1 MNKMQCFIRSL
12 LIKILLGII
21 PVTAYADQ
29 KCYGDIIVFQRFD
42 DQAMYPYFVNTSN
55 DKAKKGGEKNKTI
68 VIQKRKQKQDEL
80 LAPKK
85 IEDVH
90 TKKVEEKK
98 NFDNKKQLDAA
109 IAKEILENGE
119 KKWMVQVALA
129 ANQNK
134 ASTIQSRLEAKG
146 YKVVT
151 SATTKG
157 IRVMVDPAND
167 YAIAQI
173 IREKIIADNSLNLR
187 SAWVFKWASL
197 TPQ

>member
-1 MNKMQCFIRSL
+1 MNKMQCFIRNL
-12 LIKILLGII
+12 LIRILLGIM
-21 PVTAYADQ
+21 PVAAYADQ

-42 DQAMYPYFVNTSN
+42 DQAIYPYFAPVSN
-55 DKAKKGGEKNKTI
+55 DKTKKSEVRNKTI
-68 VIQKRKQKQDEL
+68 IIQKRKQKQDEF
-80 LAPKK
+80 LAQKK
-85 IEDVH
+85 NEEVH
-90 TKKVEEKK
+90 TKEEKK
-98 NFDNKKQLDAA
+98 NSENKKQLDAA

-129 ANQNK
+129 SNQNK
-134 ASTIQSRLEAKG
+134 ANKIQSQLEAKG

-151 SATTKG
+151 SSTTKG
-157 IRVMVDPAND
+157 IRVMIDPAND

-173 IREKIIADNSLNLR
+173 IREKIIADNSLNMQ

>member
-1 MNKMQCFIRSL
+1 MNKMQCFIRNL
-12 LIKILLGII
+12 LIRILLGIM
-21 PVTAYADQ
+21 PVAAYADQ

-42 DQAMYPYFVNTSN
+42 DQAIYPYFAPVSN
-55 DKAKKGGEKNKTI
+55 DKTKKSEVRNKTI
-68 VIQKRKQKQDEL
+68 IIQKRKQKQDEF
-80 LAPKK
+80 LAQKK
-85 IEDVH
+85 NKEVH
-90 TKKVEEKK
+90 TKEEKK
-98 NFDNKKQLDAA
+98 NSENKKQLDAA

-129 ANQNK
+129 SNQNK
-134 ASTIQSRLEAKG
+134 ANKIQSQLEAKG

-151 SATTKG
+151 SSTTKG
-157 IRVMVDPAND
+157 IRVMIDPAND

-173 IREKIIADNSLNLR
+173 IREKIIADNSLNMQ

>member
-1 MNKMQCFIRSL
+1 MRCFIRNL
-12 LIKILLGII
+12 LIRILLGIM

-42 DQAMYPYFVNTSN
+42 DQAIYPYFAPVSN
-55 DKAKKGGEKNKTI
+55 DKTKKSEVRNKTI
-68 VIQKRKQKQDEL
+68 IIQKRKQKQDEF
-80 LAPKK
+80 LAQKK
-85 IEDVH
+85 NEEVH
-90 TKKVEEKK
+90 TKEEKK
-98 NFDNKKQLDAA
+98 NSENKKQLDAA

-129 ANQNK
+129 SNQNK
-134 ASTIQSRLEAKG
+134 ANRIQSQLEAKG

-151 SATTKG
+151 SSTTKG
-157 IRVMVDPAND
+157 IRVMIDPAND

-173 IREKIIADNSLNLR
+173 IREKIIADNSLNMQ

>member
-1 MNKMQCFIRSL
+1 MQCFIRSL

-42 DQAMYPYFVNTSN
+42 DQAIYPYFVNSSN
-55 DKAKKGGEKNKTI
+55 VKANKNAEKNKKI
-68 VIQKRKQKQDEL
+68 LIQKRKPKQDEF
-80 LAPKK
+80 LAQKK
-85 IEDVH
+85 IEDVP
-90 TKKVEEKK
+90 TKKIEEKK
-98 NFDNKKQLDAA
+98 KFDGKKQLDAA
-109 IAKEILENGE
+109 VAKEILENGE

-129 ANQNK
+129 TNQSK
-134 ASTIQSRLEAKG
+134 ASTVQSQLEAKG

-173 IREKIIADNSLNLR
+173 IREKIIADNSLNMQ

>member
-1 MNKMQCFIRSL
+1 MQCFIRSL

-42 DQAMYPYFVNTSN
+42 DQAIYPYFINSSY
-55 DKAKKGGEKNKTI
+55 DKANKSGEKNKKI
-68 VIQKRKQKQDEL
+68 IIQKRKSKQDEFS
-80 LAPKK
+80 AQKK
-85 IEDVH
+85 IEDIR

-98 NFDNKKQLDAA
+98 NFDSKKQLDAA
-109 IAKEILENGE
+109 VAKEILENGE

-134 ASTIQSRLEAKG
+134 ASTVQSQLEAKG

-173 IREKIIADNSLNLR
+173 IREKIIADNSLNMS

>member
-1 MNKMQCFIRSL
+1 M
-12 LIKILLGII
+12 
-21 PVTAYADQ
+21 TAYADQ

-42 DQAMYPYFVNTSN
+42 DQAIYPYFVNSSN
-55 DKAKKGGEKNKTI
+55 DKANKNGEKNKK
-68 VIQKRKQKQDEL
+68 VLIQKRKPKQDEF
-80 LAPKK
+80 LAQKK
-85 IEDVH
+85 IEDVP
-90 TKKVEEKK
+90 TKKIEEKK
-98 NFDNKKQLDAA
+98 KFDGKKQLDAA
-109 IAKEILENGE
+109 VAKEILENGE

-129 ANQNK
+129 TNQSK
-134 ASTIQSRLEAKG
+134 ASTVQSQLEAKG

-173 IREKIIADNSLNLR
+173 IRQKIIADNSLNMQ

>member
-1 MNKMQCFIRSL
+1 MQCFIRNL
-12 LIKILLGII
+12 LIRILLGIM

-42 DQAMYPYFVNTSN
+42 DQAIYPYFAPVSN
-55 DKAKKGGEKNKTI
+55 DKTKKSEVRNKTI
-68 VIQKRKQKQDEL
+68 IIQKRKQKQHEF
-80 LAPKK
+80 LAQKK
-85 IEDVH
+85 NEEVH
-90 TKKVEEKK
+90 TKEEKK
-98 NFDNKKQLDAA
+98 NSENKKQLDAA

-129 ANQNK
+129 SNQNK
-134 ASTIQSRLEAKG
+134 ANRIQSQLEAKG

-151 SATTKG
+151 SSTTKG
-157 IRVMVDPAND
+157 IRVMIDPAND

-173 IREKIIADNSLNLR
+173 IREKIIADNSLNMQ

>member
-1 MNKMQCFIRSL
+1 MQCFIRNL
-12 LIKILLGII
+12 LIRILLGIM

-42 DQAMYPYFVNTSN
+42 DQAIYPYFAPVSN
-55 DKAKKGGEKNKTI
+55 DKTKKSEVRNKTI
-68 VIQKRKQKQDEL
+68 IIQKRKQKQDEF
-80 LAPKK
+80 LAQKK
-85 IEDVH
+85 NEEVH
-90 TKKVEEKK
+90 TKEEKK
-98 NFDNKKQLDAA
+98 NSENKKQLDAA

-129 ANQNK
+129 SNQNK
-134 ASTIQSRLEAKG
+134 ANRIQSQLEAKG

-151 SATTKG
+151 SSTTKG
-157 IRVMVDPAND
+157 IRVMIDPAND

-173 IREKIIADNSLNLR
+173 IREKIIADNSLNMQ

>member
-1 MNKMQCFIRSL
+1 MNKMQCFIRNL
-12 LIKILLGII
+12 LIRILLGIM
-21 PVTAYADQ
+21 PVTVYADQ

-42 DQAMYPYFVNTSN
+42 DQAIYPYFAPVSN
-55 DKAKKGGEKNKTI
+55 DKTKKSEVRNKTI
-68 VIQKRKQKQDEL
+68 VIQKRKQKQHEF
-80 LAPKK
+80 LAQKK
-85 IEDVH
+85 NEEVH
-90 TKKVEEKK
+90 TKEEKK
-98 NFDNKKQLDAA
+98 NSENKKQLDAA

-129 ANQNK
+129 SNQNK
-134 ASTIQSRLEAKG
+134 ANRIQSQLEAKG

-151 SATTKG
+151 SSTTKG
-157 IRVMVDPAND
+157 IRVMIDPAND

-173 IREKIIADNSLNLR
+173 IREKIIADNSLNMQ

>member
-1 MNKMQCFIRSL
+1 M
-12 LIKILLGII
+12 

-42 DQAMYPYFVNTSN
+42 DQAIYPYFAAVSN
-55 DKAKKGGEKNKTI
+55 DKTKKSEVRNKTI
-68 VIQKRKQKQDEL
+68 IIQKRKQKQDEF
-80 LAPKK
+80 LAQKK
-85 IEDVH
+85 NEEVH
-90 TKKVEEKK
+90 TKEEKK
-98 NFDNKKQLDAA
+98 NSENKKQLDAA

-134 ASTIQSRLEAKG
+134 ANRVQSQLEAKG

-151 SATTKG
+151 GSTTKG
-157 IRVMVDPAND
+157 IRVMIDPAND

-173 IREKIIADNSLNLR
+173 IREKIIADNSLNMP

-197 TPQ
+197 TAQ

>member
-42 DQAMYPYFVNTSN
+42 DQAIYPYFVNSSN
-55 DKAKKGGEKNKTI
+55 DKANKNGEKNKK
-68 VIQKRKQKQDEL
+68 VLIQKRKPKQDEF
-80 LAPKK
+80 LAQKK
-85 IEDVH
+85 IEDVP
-90 TKKVEEKK
+90 TKKIEEKK
-98 NFDNKKQLDAA
+98 KFDGKKQLDAA
-109 IAKEILENGE
+109 VAKEILENGE

-129 ANQNK
+129 TNQSK
-134 ASTIQSRLEAKG
+134 ASTVQSQLEAKG

-173 IREKIIADNSLNLR
+173 IRQKIIADNSLNMQ

>member
-1 MNKMQCFIRSL
+1 MQCFIRSL

-42 DQAMYPYFVNTSN
+42 DRAIYPYFVNPSN
-55 DKAKKGGEKNKTI
+55 DKANKNGEKNKKI
-68 VIQKRKQKQDEL
+68 VIQKRKPKQDEF
-80 LAPKK
+80 LAQKK
-85 IEDVH
+85 VEDVH
-90 TKKVEEKK
+90 TKKIEEKK
-98 NFDNKKQLDAA
+98 NFDSKKQLDAA
-109 IAKEILENGE
+109 VAKEILENGE

-129 ANQNK
+129 SNQNK
-134 ASTIQSRLEAKG
+134 ANTVQSQLEAKG

-173 IREKIIADNSLNLR
+173 IREKIIADNSLNMP

>member
-1 MNKMQCFIRSL
+1 MNKMQCFIRNL
-12 LIKILLGII
+12 LIRILLGII

-42 DQAMYPYFVNTSN
+42 DQAIYPYFAPVSS
-55 DKAKKGGEKNKTI
+55 DKTKKSEVRNKTI
-68 VIQKRKQKQDEL
+68 IIQKRKQKQDEFL
-80 LAPKK
+80 TQKK
-85 IEDVH
+85 NEEVH

-98 NFDNKKQLDAA
+98 NSENKKQLDAA

-134 ASTIQSRLEAKG
+134 ANRVQSQLEAKG

-151 SATTKG
+151 SSTTKG
-157 IRVMVDPAND
+157 IRVMIDPAND

-173 IREKIIADNSLNLR
+173 IREKIIADNSLNMP

-197 TPQ
+197 TAQ

>member
-1 MNKMQCFIRSL
+1 MQCFIRNL
-12 LIKILLGII
+12 LIRILLGIM
-21 PVTAYADQ
+21 PVTVYADQ

-42 DQAMYPYFVNTSN
+42 DQAIYPYFAPVSN
-55 DKAKKGGEKNKTI
+55 DKTKKSEVRNKTI
-68 VIQKRKQKQDEL
+68 VIQKRKQKQHEF
-80 LAPKK
+80 LAQKK
-85 IEDVH
+85 NEEVH
-90 TKKVEEKK
+90 TKEEKK
-98 NFDNKKQLDAA
+98 NSENKKQLDAA

-134 ASTIQSRLEAKG
+134 ANRVQSQLEAKG

-151 SATTKG
+151 SSTTKG
-157 IRVMVDPAND
+157 IRVMIDPAND

-173 IREKIIADNSLNLR
+173 IREKIIADNSLNMQ
-187 SAWVFKWASL
+187 SAWVFKWAFL

>member
-1 MNKMQCFIRSL
+1 MQCFIRNL
-12 LIKILLGII
+12 LIRILLGIM
-21 PVTAYADQ
+21 PVAAYADQ

-42 DQAMYPYFVNTSN
+42 DQAIYPYFAPVSN
-55 DKAKKGGEKNKTI
+55 DKTKKSEVRNKTI
-68 VIQKRKQKQDEL
+68 IIQKRKQKQEEF
-80 LAPKK
+80 LAQKK
-85 IEDVH
+85 NEEVH
-90 TKKVEEKK
+90 TKEEKK
-98 NFDNKKQLDAA
+98 NSDNKKQLDAA

-129 ANQNK
+129 SNQNK
-134 ASTIQSRLEAKG
+134 ANRIQSQLEAKG

-151 SATTKG
+151 SSTTKG
-157 IRVMVDPAND
+157 IRVMIDPAND

-173 IREKIIADNSLNLR
+173 IREKIISDNSLNMQ

>member
-1 MNKMQCFIRSL
+1 MQGFIRSL

-42 DQAMYPYFVNTSN
+42 DQAIYPYFVNSSN
-55 DKAKKGGEKNKTI
+55 VKANKNGEKNKK
-68 VIQKRKQKQDEL
+68 VLIQKRKPKQDEF
-80 LAPKK
+80 LAQKK
-85 IEDVH
+85 IEDVP
-90 TKKVEEKK
+90 TKKIEEKK
-98 NFDNKKQLDAA
+98 KFDGKKQLDAA
-109 IAKEILENGE
+109 VAKEILENGE

-129 ANQNK
+129 TNQSK
-134 ASTIQSRLEAKG
+134 ASTVQSQLEAKG

-173 IREKIIADNSLNLR
+173 IRQKIIADNSLNMQ

>member
-1 MNKMQCFIRSL
+1 MQCFIRSL

-21 PVTAYADQ
+21 PVTAYAEQ

-42 DQAMYPYFVNTSN
+42 DQAIYPYFINSSN
-55 DKAKKGGEKNKTI
+55 DKTKKSVEKNQTLL
-68 VIQKRKQKQDEL
+68 IQKRKQKQDEL
-80 LAPKK
+80 LAQKK
-85 IEDVH
+85 VEDVH

-98 NFDNKKQLDAA
+98 NFDSKKQLDAA
-109 IAKEILENGE
+109 VAKEILENGE

-129 ANQNK
+129 SNQNK
-134 ASTIQSRLEAKG
+134 ANTVQSQLEAKG

-173 IREKIIADNSLNLR
+173 IREKIIADNSLNMP

>member
-42 DQAMYPYFVNTSN
+42 DQAIYPYFVNSSN
-55 DKAKKGGEKNKTI
+55 VKANKNGEKNKK
-68 VIQKRKQKQDEL
+68 VLIQKRKPKQDEF
-80 LAPKK
+80 LAQKK
-85 IEDVH
+85 IEDVP
-90 TKKVEEKK
+90 TKKIEEKK
-98 NFDNKKQLDAA
+98 KFDGKKQLDAA
-109 IAKEILENGE
+109 VAKEILENGE

-129 ANQNK
+129 TNQSK
-134 ASTIQSRLEAKG
+134 ASTVQSQLEAKG

-173 IREKIIADNSLNLR
+173 IRQKIIADNSLNMQ

>member
-1 MNKMQCFIRSL
+1 MQCFIRNL
-12 LIKILLGII
+12 LIRILLGIM

-42 DQAMYPYFVNTSN
+42 DQAIYPYFAPVSN
-55 DKAKKGGEKNKTI
+55 DKTKKREVRNKTI
-68 VIQKRKQKQDEL
+68 IIQKRKQKQDEF
-80 LAPKK
+80 LAQKK
-85 IEDVH
+85 NEEVH
-90 TKKVEEKK
+90 TKEEKK
-98 NFDNKKQLDAA
+98 NSENKKQLDAA

-129 ANQNK
+129 SNQNK
-134 ASTIQSRLEAKG
+134 ANRIQSQLEAKG

-151 SATTKG
+151 SSTTKG
-157 IRVMVDPAND
+157 IRVMIDPAND
-167 YAIAQI
+167 YAIAQN
-173 IREKIIADNSLNLR
+173 IREKIIADNSLNMQ

>member
-1 MNKMQCFIRSL
+1 MNKMQCFIRNL
-12 LIKILLGII
+12 LIRILLGIM

-42 DQAMYPYFVNTSN
+42 DQAIYPYFAPVSN
-55 DKAKKGGEKNKTI
+55 DKTKKREVRNKTI
-68 VIQKRKQKQDEL
+68 IIQKRKQKQDEF
-80 LAPKK
+80 LAQKK
-85 IEDVH
+85 NGEVH
-90 TKKVEEKK
+90 TKEKK
-98 NFDNKKQLDAA
+98 KNSENKKQLDAA

-129 ANQNK
+129 SNQNK
-134 ASTIQSRLEAKG
+134 ANRIQSQLEAKG

-151 SATTKG
+151 SSTTKG
-157 IRVMVDPAND
+157 IRVMIDPAND

-173 IREKIIADNSLNLR
+173 IREKIIADNSLNMQ

>member
-1 MNKMQCFIRSL
+1 MQCFIRNL
-12 LIKILLGII
+12 LIRILLGIM
-21 PVTAYADQ
+21 PVTVYADQ

-42 DQAMYPYFVNTSN
+42 DQAIYPYFAPVSN
-55 DKAKKGGEKNKTI
+55 DKTKKSEVRNKTI
-68 VIQKRKQKQDEL
+68 VIQKRKQKQHEF
-80 LAPKK
+80 LAQKK
-85 IEDVH
+85 NEEVH
-90 TKKVEEKK
+90 TKEEKK
-98 NFDNKKQLDAA
+98 NSENKKQLDAA

-129 ANQNK
+129 SNQNK
-134 ASTIQSRLEAKG
+134 ANRIQSQLEAKG

-151 SATTKG
+151 SSTTKG
-157 IRVMVDPAND
+157 IRVMIDPAND

-173 IREKIIADNSLNLR
+173 IREKIIVDNSLNMQ

>member
-42 DQAMYPYFVNTSN
+42 DQAIYPYFVNSSN
-55 DKAKKGGEKNKTI
+55 DKVKKSVEKNKT
-68 VIQKRKQKQDEL
+68 VLIQKRKPKQDEL
-80 LAPKK
+80 LAQKK
-85 IEDVH
+85 EDVH

-98 NFDNKKQLDAA
+98 NFDSKKQLDAA
-109 IAKEILENGE
+109 VAKEILENGE

-129 ANQNK
+129 ATPNK
-134 ASTIQSRLEAKG
+134 ASTVQSQLEAKG

-173 IREKIIADNSLNLR
+173 IREKIIADNSLNMQ

>member
-1 MNKMQCFIRSL
+1 MQCFIRSL
-12 LIKILLGII
+12 LFKIILGIM

-42 DQAMYPYFVNTSN
+42 DQGVYPYFALASN
-55 DKAKKGGEKNKTI
+55 DKNKKSEVRNKTI
-68 VIQKRKQKQDEL
+68 IIQKRKQKQDEF
-80 LAPKK
+80 LAQKK
-85 IEDVH
+85 NEEVH
-90 TKKVEEKK
+90 TKEEKK
-98 NFDNKKQLDAA
+98 NSENKKQLDAA

-119 KKWMVQVALA
+119 KKWMVQVTLA
-129 ANQNK
+129 SNQNK
-134 ASTIQSRLEAKG
+134 ANKIQSQLEAKG

-151 SATTKG
+151 SSTTKG
-157 IRVMVDPAND
+157 IRVMIDPAND

-173 IREKIIADNSLNLR
+173 IREKIIADNSLNMQ

>member
-1 MNKMQCFIRSL
+1 MNKMQCFIRNL
-12 LIKILLGII
+12 LIRILLGIM

-42 DQAMYPYFVNTSN
+42 DQAIYPYFAPVSN
-55 DKAKKGGEKNKTI
+55 DKTKKSEVRNKTI
-68 VIQKRKQKQDEL
+68 IIQKRKQKQEEF
-80 LAPKK
+80 LAQKK
-85 IEDVH
+85 NEEVH
-90 TKKVEEKK
+90 TKEEKK
-98 NFDNKKQLDAA
+98 NSDNKKQLDAA

-129 ANQNK
+129 SNQNK
-134 ASTIQSRLEAKG
+134 ANRIQSQLEAKG

-151 SATTKG
+151 SSTTKG
-157 IRVMVDPAND
+157 IRVMIDPAND

-173 IREKIIADNSLNLR
+173 IREKIISDNSLNMQ

>member
-1 MNKMQCFIRSL
+1 MQCFIRNL
-12 LIKILLGII
+12 LIRVLLGIM
-21 PVTAYADQ
+21 PVAAYADQ

-42 DQAMYPYFVNTSN
+42 DQAIYPYFAPVSN
-55 DKAKKGGEKNKTI
+55 DKTKKSEVRNKTI
-68 VIQKRKQKQDEL
+68 IIQKRKQKQDEF
-80 LAPKK
+80 LAQKK
-85 IEDVH
+85 NEEVH
-90 TKKVEEKK
+90 TKEEKK
-98 NFDNKKQLDAA
+98 NSENKKQLDAA

-129 ANQNK
+129 SNQNK
-134 ASTIQSRLEAKG
+134 ANRIQSQLEAKG

-151 SATTKG
+151 SSTTKG
-157 IRVMVDPAND
+157 IRVMIDPAND

-173 IREKIIADNSLNLR
+173 IREKIIADNSLNMQ

>member
-1 MNKMQCFIRSL
+1 MQCFIRSL

-42 DQAMYPYFVNTSN
+42 DQAIYPYFVNSSY
-55 DKAKKGGEKNKTI
+55 DKANKSGEKNKKI
-68 VIQKRKQKQDEL
+68 LIQKRKQKQDEFL
-80 LAPKK
+80 VQKK
-85 IEDVH
+85 TEEVH

-98 NFDNKKQLDAA
+98 NFDSKKQLDAA
-109 IAKEILENGE
+109 VAKEILENGE

-134 ASTIQSRLEAKG
+134 ASTVQSQLEAKG

-173 IREKIIADNSLNLR
+173 IREKIIADNSLNMP

>member
-1 MNKMQCFIRSL
+1 MQCFIRSL
-12 LIKILLGII
+12 LTKILLGII

-42 DQAMYPYFVNTSN
+42 DQAIYPYFVNPSN
-55 DKAKKGGEKNKTI
+55 DKANKSGEKNKKI
-68 VIQKRKQKQDEL
+68 NIQTRKQKQDEL
-80 LAPKK
+80 LAQKK
-85 IEDVH
+85 EDVH

-98 NFDNKKQLDAA
+98 NFDSKKQLDAA
-109 IAKEILENGE
+109 VAKEILENGE

-129 ANQNK
+129 ATQNK
-134 ASTIQSRLEAKG
+134 ANMVQSQLEAKG

-173 IREKIIADNSLNLR
+173 IREKIITDNSLNMP